1 MRGWGAGAVPGHDPC
16 RLGEPSAGGGT
27 TGGAAATTSS
37 FTADICVRAEAS
49 RQLRAAF
56 ASGCHSRSDELA
68 WKAAGTTFATSSAVH
83 MHATLSAVTPAARI
97 ELRYPLRTREAEWAI
112 PDDWPVPQ
120 SIPHSL
126 AVNHLAS
133 VLRQWASLQDRPLFV
148 AESVAVRWLEASP
161 GVGIDPDVCLLDP
174 PPPDVRSLSSV
185 RLWKAGHTAPPLSLE
200 VVSDN
205 HPYKDYVEVP
215 ERYAAFARELVV
227 FDPRL
232 IGPKAL
238 GGPYAIQLWA
248 RDGGVFERR
257 YAGPGPV
264 FCDTLSAWLL
274 VNDGLPQIADD
285 RAGQQRWLTQEDYQR
300 TEKDRERAEK
310 ERERAERERER
321 AERERALIEA
331 ERERTRRL
339 DVERRLAALEQRLG
353 TAGED

>member
-1 MRGWGAGAVPGHDPC
+1 M
-16 RLGEPSAGGGT
+16 
-27 TGGAAATTSS
+27 
-37 FTADICVRAEAS
+37 
-49 RQLRAAF
+49 
-56 ASGCHSRSDELA
+56 
-68 WKAAGTTFATSSAVH
+68 
-83 MHATLSAVTPAARI
+83 
-97 ELRYPLRTREAEWAI
+97 
-112 PDDWPVPQ
+112 
-120 SIPHSL
+120 
-126 AVNHLAS
+126 
-133 VLRQWASLQDRPLFV
+133 
-148 AESVAVRWLEASP
+148 
-161 GVGIDPDVCLLDP
+161 
-174 PPPDVRSLSSV
+174 

-238 GGPYAIQLWA
+238 GGPYAIQVWA

-274 VNDGLPQIADD
+274 VDDGLPQIADD

-300 TEKDRERAEK
+300 TEKERERTEK
-310 ERERAERERER
+310 ERERAEKEQ
-321 AERERALIEA
+321 ALIDA

-353 TAGED
+353 TAVED